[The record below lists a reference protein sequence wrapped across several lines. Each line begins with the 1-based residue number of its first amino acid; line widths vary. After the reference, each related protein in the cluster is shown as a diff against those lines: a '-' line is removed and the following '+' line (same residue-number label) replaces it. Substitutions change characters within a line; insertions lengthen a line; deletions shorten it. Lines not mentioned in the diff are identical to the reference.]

1 MCDLVA
7 RRAAHLSGAAVAAIL
22 IQTSRARLRGDTSS
36 PLKYPNEAVIG
47 VGVDGSLVEHYPGFQ
62 DKIRASLRF
71 LVGEDVEKRVDVG
84 LAKDGSGVGGK
95 FQCRKHTIS
104 FLTLLLAALGA
115 LQALKQL

>member
-1 MCDLVA
+1 LCDLVA

-95 FQCRKHTIS
+95 SHVENIRFR
-104 FLTLLLAALGA
+104 F
-115 LQALKQL
+115 